1 VFDKEQQRL
10 AAGEQARGVDRV
22 SVAVVVVVVVVVVQ
36 TLTESEREL
45 TRLQSAPHD
54 ASALC
59 IREQ

>member
-1 VFDKEQQRL
+1 MFDKDQQRL

-22 SVAVVVVVVVVVVQ
+22 SVAAAVAVVVVVVVVVVQ

-54 ASALC
+54 AS
-59 IREQ
+59 Q